1 MIYWILSSLNDHSLN
16 DHSLNN
22 HSLKN
27 NKKIPRSPPL
37 SGCHHSKS
45 ELMTTLSDRKSIVKD
60 DPKSIVTN
68 DTTMSN
74 RCPSLRLT
82 EERVHHSPEN
92 KATDRGSKP
101 SAADPILSCVRT
113 F

>member
-1 MIYWILSSLNDHSLN
+1 MIYWILSSLN

-45 ELMTTLSDRKSIVKD
+45 ELMTTLSDRKSIVTSIVTS

-74 RCPSLRLT
+74 MCPSLRLT

-92 KATDRGSKP
+92 KATDRESKP